1 MHRSLCLRASLRR
14 HATVIALFLSLCL
27 LMPAP
32 VRAQDLTSGDYGSGP
47 VNRQQSGVPGPRRFG
62 DINDSSLA
70 WAAPA
75 IRYVAEDR
83 HWMDDFGDEKFRP
96 NVDESRALF
105 ARALVKAFAPDATPD
120 PNLEFTDLKRADPS
134 WEFANIAVSRGW
146 LQRNKDGEFEPTE
159 PVTMIQ
165 VHFALV
171 TALPLARE
179 VRGLANIHDSGGY
192 AFQHPAKFPQIL
204 LGMRLHSRYNHPNEG
219 SDVTPRDALS
229 RAEVAY
235 SLWRAATTDRFD
247 LYAVEAYQD
256 IELPPVDPDKRRFI
270 EFGMRYIGYPYV
282 WGGDWYEKSPS
293 GYCCGAQPQGGFDC
307 SGLMWWNLKAPGDG
321 YNNRKIRG
329 YRGWDLPQRSSSAM
343 AAAGKRLD
351 YQESKPGDLM
361 FYDGDGNGGIDHV
374 DVYLGNGWAL
384 DSSSGQ
390 GGVTILRVGEGW
402 YRDHFVHGRR
412 IIKG

>member
-1 MHRSLCLRASLRR
+1 M
-14 HATVIALFLSLCL
+14 LFLSLGL

-32 VRAQDLTSGDYGSGP
+32 AWSDDLTAGEYGSGP
-47 VNRQQSGVPGPRRFG
+47 PDRERTETRLPRKFS
-62 DINDSSLA
+62 DIGEASLA

-83 HWMDDFGDEKFRP
+83 HWMDDFGEEKFRP
-96 NVDESRALF
+96 KIEEKRSLF
-105 ARALVKAFAPDATPD
+105 ARTMVKAFAPDATPD
-120 PNLEFTDLKRADPS
+120 PNIEFTDLPKGDRF
-134 WEFANIAVSRGW
+134 WEFASIAVSRGW
-146 LQRNKDGEFEPTE
+146 MQRNKKGEFEPE
-159 PVTMIQ
+159 DPVTMTQ
-165 VHFALV
+165 VHYALV

-179 VRGLANIHDSGGY
+179 VRGLAKIHDADGY
-192 AFQHPAKFPQIL
+192 EFAHPAKFPQIL
-204 LGMRLHSRYNHPNEG
+204 LGMRLHFRYNHPNEG
-219 SDVTPRDALS
+219 SDVTPRDKLS

-235 SLWRAATTDRFD
+235 SLWRAATTSRYEISP
-247 LYAVEAYQD
+247 LEAYQD
-256 IELPPVDPDKRRFI
+256 ITLPAVDLAKRRFI

-307 SGLMWWNLKAPGDG
+307 SGLMWWNLKAPGGG

-343 AAAGKRLD
+343 ASAGKRLNF
-351 YQESKPGDLM
+351 QESKPGDLM

-402 YRDHFVHGRR
+402 YNDHFVHGRR
-412 IIKG
+412 IIK